1 MKKRCNRWWNVLFP
15 EYASQFSFEQS
26 EKIDKDW
33 YEIEA
38 QGGTVRIRGNNANSM
53 AVGLNY
59 YLNHYCL
66 TSVSWYVNDTVEMP
80 EVLPMPPAKIIST
93 AVARTDSFLI
103 TVPSVIQ
110 CHGGH
115 GRIGNG

>member
-1 MKKRCNRWWNVLFP
+1 
-15 EYASQFSFEQS
+15 
-26 EKIDKDW
+26 
-33 YEIEA
+33 
-38 QGGTVRIRGNNANSM
+38 M

-80 EVLPMPPAKIIST
+80 EVLPMPPAKNNFDCPLQEP
-93 AVARTDSFLI
+93 DSFLI